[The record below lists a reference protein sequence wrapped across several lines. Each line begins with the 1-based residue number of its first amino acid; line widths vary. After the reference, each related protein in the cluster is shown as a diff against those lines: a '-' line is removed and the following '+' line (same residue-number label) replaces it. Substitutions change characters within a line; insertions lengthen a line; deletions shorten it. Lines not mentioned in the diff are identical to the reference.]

1 MLNVIA
7 LLVAAVVTPVY
18 TNSYTKGGVTYSQ
31 LGGIK
36 SSNYVATAV
45 SFEMP
50 SNIVNS
56 VNGKTGEVEL
66 AAEDVGSLPIGGG
79 TMTGSIVLGDNTHLK
94 SYFGT
99 NVIWYANGEIWG
111 WNDGDDYGHAPSF
124 KLTYPQR
131 DGELAVTSDIPPP
144 YTPDPTIVKIG
155 TNGMETI
162 GGYYLSALDFGAVP
176 ISGGFV
182 EDIRLKGAFEF
193 GPFAYM
199 HIQRE
204 PLDDEHDET
213 YFYLDHFVRKYRPQG
228 GGSAPIETFSIFL
241 PEKSGTLAVGSDIP
255 TSLSSLAGDSTH
267 RLVTDAEKT
276 TWNGKQNAISDLS
289 EIRAG
294 ATAGSTA
301 VQRGG
306 DTMTGKLTVSTG
318 NDTTT
323 GFRARMNDNN
333 WIEYKS
339 GNIHVRRG
347 TISGTRIFT
356 FPDTGGILATREE
369 PHLAV
374 INGELHI
381 ITEHDT
387 ESIYE

>member
-7 LLVAAVVTPVY
+7 LLVATVVTPVY
-18 TNSYTKGGVTYSQ
+18 TNTYTKGGVTYSQ

-66 AAEDVGSLPIGGG
+66 DAEDVGSLPIGGG
-79 TMTGSIVLGDNTHLK
+79 TMTGPIVLGENTHLK
-94 SYFGT
+94 SYLGT
-99 NVIWYANGEIWG
+99 NIIWYTNGEIWG
-111 WNDGDDYGHAPSF
+111 WNDGEDTEHTPLF

-131 DGELAVTSDIPPP
+131 DGELAVTSDIPAP
-144 YTPDPTIVKIG
+144 YTPDPMIMKLG
-155 TNGMETI
+155 TNGFETI
-162 GGYYLSALDFGAVP
+162 GGDYLSVSDIGAVP
-176 ISGGFV
+176 IWGGFIG
-182 EDIRLKGAFEF
+182 DTTLRGAFEF
-193 GPFAYM
+193 GSSGYM
-199 HIQRE
+199 HIMRE
-204 PLDDEHDET
+204 VLDDEHDET
-213 YFYLDHFVRKYRPQG
+213 YFYVDHFVRKYRPQG
-228 GGSAPIETFSIFL
+228 ERSAPIQTLIINL
-241 PEKSGTLAVGSDIP
+241 PVKSGTLAVESDIP
-255 TSLSSLAGDSTH
+255 TTLSSLTGDSTH

-276 TWNGKQNAISDLS
+276 TWNGKQNAISDLAD
-289 EIRAG
+289 IRAG

-339 GNIHVRRG
+339 GNIHVRSS

-356 FPDTGGILATREE
+356 FPKTGGILATREE

-387 ESIYE
+387 EAIYE